1 VQRAIDLHALLAA
14 LLPSTSAGARSSEL
28 ESASVVA
35 A

>member
-1 VQRAIDLHALLAA
+1 VQRAIDLHALL
-14 LLPSTSAGARSSEL
+14 PTSAGARSGEL